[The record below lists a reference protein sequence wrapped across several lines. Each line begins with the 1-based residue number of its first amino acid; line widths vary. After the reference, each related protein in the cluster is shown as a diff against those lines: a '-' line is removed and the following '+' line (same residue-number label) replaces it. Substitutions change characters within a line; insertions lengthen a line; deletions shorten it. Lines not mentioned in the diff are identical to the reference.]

1 MRTILSGSV
10 IFFSLRVLPSWR
22 VAEAAAAASEISF
35 TSQDSK
41 IQSFQNYFAAGELE
55 EGEKKFQAPK
65 RQKVGF
71 YRTTD
76 PLEWLPSNL
85 SFFSFS
91 TQISLTGFLRDR

>member
-55 EGEKKFQAPK
+55 EGEKKLCNQPSPSSSSFCLPGIDSVFQAPRSFYFILQ
-65 RQKVGF
+65 RQRK
-71 YRTTD
+71 
-76 PLEWLPSNL
+76 E
-85 SFFSFS
+85 
-91 TQISLTGFLRDR
+91 